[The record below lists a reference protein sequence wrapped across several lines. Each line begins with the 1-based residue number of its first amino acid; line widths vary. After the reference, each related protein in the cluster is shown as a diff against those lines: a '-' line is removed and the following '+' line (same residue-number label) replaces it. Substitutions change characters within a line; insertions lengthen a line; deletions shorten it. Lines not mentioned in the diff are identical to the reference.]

1 MKKLTLLITLI
12 LGFAM
17 QSLADDYGHYRI
29 NSYADAFV
37 FDEMGVTFS
46 VYPDGEFDFY
56 INNLNGVTTTG
67 YGYSTFNS
75 GYNYNPYVQYDDFGA
90 VVQVENVPIY
100 YDYYG
105 RVSQIGNVPIS
116 YRHRRVCQVGGLRVF
131 YNRRGYY
138 AYHTGFINFW
148 NPYFVYRPFYVA
160 FAHPTITLCFVRSAP
175 YRQFYSPVRYIYYRP
190 YVNNYR
196 TCYAKAGTVYRPR
209 TTQSKVSSKYVQ
221 SQIKNERPVIRE
233 RKKVTVKSGTVKPR
247 VPNNVGVNKK
257 PSSYSR
263 PVNRAKPQISRPV
276 QRTNTRNASP
286 QIRSVRPNK
295 PSTVQPRPRV
305 NTSNRPSY
313 RPSSKPT
320 QSRSR
325 SVKPSSGSRVI
336 QNKTIQSRG
345 NNSRTKK

>member
-1 MKKLTLLITLI
+1 M
-12 LGFAM
+12 
-17 QSLADDYGHYRI
+17 
-29 NSYADAFV
+29 
-37 FDEMGVTFS
+37 
-46 VYPDGEFDFY
+46 
-56 INNLNGVTTTG
+56 
-67 YGYSTFNS
+67 
-75 GYNYNPYVQYDDFGA
+75 
-90 VVQVENVPIY
+90 
-100 YDYYG
+100 
-105 RVSQIGNVPIS
+105 
-116 YRHRRVCQVGGLRVF
+116 
-131 YNRRGYY
+131 
-138 AYHTGFINFW
+138 
-148 NPYFVYRPFYVA
+148 
-160 FAHPTITLCFVRSAP
+160 
-175 YRQFYSPVRYIYYRP
+175 
-190 YVNNYR
+190 
-196 TCYAKAGTVYRPR
+196 
-209 TTQSKVSSKYVQ
+209 Q
-221 SQIKNERPVIRE
+221 SQIKNELPVIRE
-233 RKKVTVKSGTVKPR
+233 RKKVTVKSATVKPR

-345 NNSRTKK
+345 NNSRTKKITCNPFNFFVYLGYK